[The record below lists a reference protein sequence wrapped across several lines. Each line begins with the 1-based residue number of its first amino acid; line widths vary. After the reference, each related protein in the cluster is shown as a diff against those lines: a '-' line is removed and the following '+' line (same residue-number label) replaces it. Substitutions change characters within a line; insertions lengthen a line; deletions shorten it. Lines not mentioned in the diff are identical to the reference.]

1 MKIIIVGI
9 GELGY
14 HLAKIISQEKH
25 DIVLIDRNAERL
37 QRASD
42 SLDVLTLLGSGT
54 RIRTLEQAGAGDADM
69 LIAVTSLEEVN
80 LTACLLANKLGTKK
94 KLIRVHDPE
103 FLSSVGDTTA
113 KDFGIDRIIHPEG
126 IAAKEIV
133 RLIRRSAATE
143 VLEFAEGKVQLIGLK
158 LDNESPLLNKKL
170 EDVVAAAE
178 DLSFRAVCIVRGIHT
193 LIPKRDSTFR
203 RGDQLFVIS
212 KTESVPEML
221 ALCGKSSVRFENIM
235 ILGGG
240 DIGMSVAEELQDEVS
255 VKLLEPNK
263 ERSTKVAESLQK
275 AMVIQDEG
283 KDLDLLAAEGIM
295 DMDAY
300 IAVSPDEEN
309 NIISCLMAKHL
320 GVRKT
325 IAHVEKVDYVPIAT
339 TIGIDALVNRKLSAA
354 TEILK
359 FIRQGKILSVATLHG
374 VDAEAIELVAQAGS
388 KVTKK
393 PVAKLD
399 FPDGAIIGCV
409 MHDGGVTIP
418 VGATE
423 IHEND
428 RVVVFTL
435 PRSIHDVERLF
446 T

>member
-14 HLAKIISQEKH
+14 HLAKILAQEKH
-25 DIVLIDRNAERL
+25 DIVLIDQNADRL
-37 QRASD
+37 QRASE
-42 SLDVLTLLGSGT
+42 SLDVLTLQGSGS
-54 RIRTLEQAGAGDADM
+54 RIKTLEKAGAENADM

-80 LTACLLANKLGTKK
+80 LTACLLAARLGTKK

-103 FLSSVGDTTA
+103 FLSSTGSTTPA
-113 KDFGIDRIIHPEG
+113 DFGVDRIIYPEG
-126 IAAKEIV
+126 IAAQEIV

-158 LDNESPLLNKKL
+158 LDAESPLLNKKL

-178 DLSFRAVCIVRGIHT
+178 SLAFRAVCIVRGIHT
-193 LIPKRDSTFR
+193 FIPKRDSVFR
-203 RGDQLFVIS
+203 KGDQLFVIS
-212 KTESVPEML
+212 RTESVQEML
-221 ALCGKSSVRFENIM
+221 ELCGKTTTKFDNIM

-240 DIGMSVAEELQDEVS
+240 EIGLRVAEGLQNDVS
-255 VKLLEPNK
+255 VKLLESNK
-263 ERSTKVAESLQK
+263 ERSRKIAETLSKV
-275 AMVIQDEG
+275 MVIQDEG

-359 FIRQGKILSVATLHG
+359 FIRQGQIVSVATLHG
-374 VDAEAIELVAQAGS
+374 VDAEAIELVAQEGS

-393 PVAKLD
+393 PVARLD

-409 MHDGGVTIP
+409 MHNGGVTIP
-418 VGATE
+418 VGVTQ
-423 IHEND
+423 IHAND

-435 PRSIHDVERLF
+435 PRSIHDVEHLF
-446 T
+446 S